1 MCVCTC
7 DTVCW
12 GGRGRVRALS
22 HVHKYICLCAVCWE
36 YLRLDCMRLP
46 RLHLRKQCDYNCLC
60 LPQMKAVH
68 PYIGED
74 EDELTLEIGDIIDVI
89 PYEDPEEQVS
99 MGSPHSVLHHT

>member
-1 MCVCTC
+1 
-7 DTVCW
+7 
-12 GGRGRVRALS
+12 
-22 HVHKYICLCAVCWE
+22 
-36 YLRLDCMRLP
+36 MRLP

-99 MGSPHSVLHHT
+99 MGSPIVYSTTHEALLHDHLSTETSPTTSP